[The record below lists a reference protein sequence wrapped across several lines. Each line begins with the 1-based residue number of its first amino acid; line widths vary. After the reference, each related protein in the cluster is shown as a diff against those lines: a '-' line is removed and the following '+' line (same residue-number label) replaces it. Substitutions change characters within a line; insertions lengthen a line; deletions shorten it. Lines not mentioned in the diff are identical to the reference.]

1 MPAFKRT
8 AVTLL
13 AAGAVVGTTLATAA
27 TASAAASY
35 HCKTSSSPTF
45 DDPSYNGPDS
55 DNWSFDVKLC
65 AKRSGGYIYTTATV
79 YWDGPYSSGTNNH
92 FTFNKA
98 RFHLQTKKSVRG
110 TDPVVAY
117 ANYTGLERALEN
129 SSATGNGSYQTG
141 TIKTKATAA
150 SYLADGYIQLDWS
163 GDGKDYKA
171 PIHFTASP
179 TV

>member
-13 AAGAVVGTTLATAA
+13 AAAAVTGTTLATAT
-27 TASAAASY
+27 TASAADY
-35 HCKTSSSPTF
+35 RCKTSSSATY
-45 DDPSYNGPDS
+45 DDPSYDGPDS

-98 RFHLQTKKSVRG
+98 RFHLQTKKSARG
-110 TDPVVAY
+110 TDPVVKY
-117 ANYTGLERALEN
+117 ANYTGLEGALEN
-129 SSATGNGSYQTG
+129 SSSSGNGSYMTG

-163 GDGKDYKA
+163 GDGKDYKS
-171 PIHFTASP
+171 PILFSASP